1 MAHYTPAGGELV
13 DTGEQNA
20 GTTLGKP
27 VAARYAQLF
36 VLPAPNPERA
46 LEDAL
51 GAAEAAGWTVEE
63 ARRGAL
69 GGLVGQ
75 GSKLLSTGT
84 ARLALAV
91 PRRDRPPGRRPP
103 ARPQDL
109 ARAPQFVEPA
119 SRRIC
124 STARR
129 SPSSSKRCAMQLPI
143 SCAGPSSS
151 SEPAA
156 ALSA

>member
-13 DTGEQNA
+13 DTDEQNE

-27 VAARYAQLF
+27 VAARHARLV

-63 ARRGAL
+63 AQRGAL

-75 GSKLLSTGT
+75 GSKRLSTGT
-84 ARLALAV
+84 ARLALTLFLDATV
-91 PRRDRPPGRRPP
+91 LPDDVRPP
-103 ARPQDL
+103 AL
-109 ARAPQFVEPA
+109 
-119 SRRIC
+119 RI
-124 STARR
+124 SLEHL
-129 SPSSSKRCAMQLPI
+129 SS
-143 SCAGPSSS
+143 
-151 SEPAA
+151 
-156 ALSA
+156 